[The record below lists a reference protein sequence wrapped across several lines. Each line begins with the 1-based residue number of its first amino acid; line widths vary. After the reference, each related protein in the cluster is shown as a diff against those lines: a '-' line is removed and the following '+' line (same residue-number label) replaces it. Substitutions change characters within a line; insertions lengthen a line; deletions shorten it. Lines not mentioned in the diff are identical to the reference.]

1 MLALVGL
8 TATVG
13 KAFTVTVSVTVHP
26 LLSVYVITLVPDET
40 PVRTPALVI
49 VATEVVADTQA
60 FVVAAVPLPVNVIS
74 DPSQT
79 LVALE
84 VIVGLAFTVTVK
96 VLLYAVLLPS
106 LTLRRYCVVCVKPLG
121 TS

>member
-49 VATEVVADTQA
+49 VATDVVADTQA

-79 LVALE
+79 LVTLE

-106 LTLRRYCVVCVKPLG
+106 LTLRRY
-121 TS
+121 

>member
-74 DPSQT
+74 DPTQT
-79 LVALE
+79 LLPPEIDRAFGFVRVTL
-84 VIVGLAFTVTVK
+84 IVEIFPEFDFA
-96 VLLYAVLLPS
+96 
-106 LTLRRYCVVCVKPLG
+106 
-121 TS
+121 